1 MTKFWSRV
9 SRDATWHPGICP
21 KGLWLCPLPPCQ
33 PLSPTAS
40 CSLGS
45 WDCSLLLLLFLSEY
59 SCFTMLCWCLQYN
72 KLNQLYVCIYPRP
85 FEPPSHPSSHP
96 SRSSETELRSLC
108 YTAASCQL
116 LHTWWCTWVNT
127 SLPVHPAPLPTACNR
142 PFSTSA
148 SLILLYK

>member
-1 MTKFWSRV
+1 MPCDNSWNLPP
-9 SRDATWHPGICP
+9 RDCGYA
-21 KGLWLCPLPPCQ
+21 LCPLCQ

-45 WDCSLLLLLFLSEY
+45 WDCSLLLLFLSEY

-96 SRSSETELRSLC
+96 SKSSEDWAEVPV
-108 YTAASCQL
+108 
-116 LHTWWCTWVNT
+116 LHSSV
-127 SLPVHPAPLPTACNR
+127 LPTILHMVVYLGQHQPPSSSHPSPHCVQPSILYICISNPALQKGSTA
-142 PFSTSA
+142 PFF
-148 SLILLYK
+148 